1 MTFNNPFARRA
12 RSAET
17 APQTCDTEFDSFIE
31 HLDKNYGSEE
41 VNAALGRIGGLRT
54 ELDLTL
60 PPAVNDLI
68 KEMERLEKKYDH
80 VQIFLAVSNA
90 QESRGIA

>member
-12 RSAET
+12 RSAEA
-17 APQTCDTEFDSFIE
+17 APQTCDTEFDSFLE
-31 HLDKNYGSEE
+31 HIDKEYGTEE
-41 VNAALGRIGGLRT
+41 TSAALGRIGGLRT
-54 ELDLTL
+54 ELGLNL

-68 KEMERLEKKYDH
+68 KEMMRLEKKYDH
-80 VQIFLAVSNA
+80 VQIFLAVSSA